1 MIPPRYRTHF
11 NEKRRDQVKT
21 AEDIIEHTAYEFRYK
36 LLRAAIDEIFR
47 QLHKSRK
54 GWMDTVMR
62 NASAKRLHQCAT
74 LIDARR
80 TTETGL
86 ITKAINSLHIKQK
99 VKMKIQIKVQKK
111 LFTKSLIKVNLN
123 FYIGRGGVIGGVF
136 LEHLYNY

>member
-1 MIPPRYRTHF
+1 
-11 NEKRRDQVKT
+11 
-21 AEDIIEHTAYEFRYK
+21 
-36 LLRAAIDEIFR
+36 
-47 QLHKSRK
+47 
-54 GWMDTVMR
+54 MDTLMR